1 MNERVD
7 SIDEE
12 GRENVRKRTWE
23 FGHLASVYA
32 MCVSIL
38 LPCELII

>member
-12 GRENVRKRTWE
+12 ARENVKKRTWV
-23 FGHLASVYA
+23 FGHLV
-32 MCVSIL
+32 
-38 LPCELII
+38 

>member
-12 GRENVRKRTWE
+12 ARENVKKRTWE
-23 FGHLASVYA
+23 FGHLV
-32 MCVSIL
+32 
-38 LPCELII
+38 